1 MSFGVSGVSDRL
13 DQALGFV
20 MKQTGVSGHTPLVFA
35 SASNAGLT
43 TPGRSHPA
51 SDTGRVICAYAL
63 DGLGNDNSGLNPPRE
78 QHAPNFGTLGHGVK
92 VKWKTEE
99 SYASGTSYA
108 APVLAAI
115 TANYLDWLFH
125 FEDRL
130 GRGKQYLWR
139 KDYIERAF
147 KEFMSYKQRSDDNM
161 MFVHPENM
169 DGFKFGNYDVRENE
183 DVAPEVS
190 EADAETSAWIVAKL
204 NRWLKDIT

>member
-13 DQALGFV
+13 DQALEFV
-20 MKQTGVSGHTPLVFA
+20 MKQTGISGHTPLVFA

-43 TPGRSHPA
+43 MPGRSHPA

-63 DGLGNDNSGLNPPRE
+63 DGRGNDMSGLNPPLE
-78 QHAPNFGTLGHGVK
+78 DHAPNFGTLGHGVK
-92 VKWKTEE
+92 VKWGKEE

-125 FEDRL
+125 FEERL
-130 GRGKQYLWR
+130 GSGKQYLWR

-147 KEFMSYKQRSDDNM
+147 KEFMSYKKRPDDKM
-161 MFVHPENM
+161 MFIHPDNWWGFRCENH
-169 DGFKFGNYDVRENE
+169 DVKENE
-183 DVAPEVS
+183 EVAPAVS
-190 EADAETSAWIVAKL
+190 KADADTTTRVLTRL
-204 NRWLKDIT
+204 NGWLDSIT